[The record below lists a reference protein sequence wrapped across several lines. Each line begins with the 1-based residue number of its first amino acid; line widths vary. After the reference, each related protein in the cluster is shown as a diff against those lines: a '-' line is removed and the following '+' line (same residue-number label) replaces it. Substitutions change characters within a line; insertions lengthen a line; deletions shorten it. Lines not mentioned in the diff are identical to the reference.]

1 MVRPQEKQA
10 SRGTCR
16 SYGMTP
22 YVEGRSGTNRS
33 GQGNYVGLAMN
44 PGRFDPNIGPFA
56 GNGGASPQSVTM
68 TVAWASD
75 RVGGSLRSPRRDP
88 LNPPPILAERI
99 LLQRSAAHQSAFGRP
114 IDFVGA
120 SAPRLTGVRARSPA
134 VLGPASRS
142 ARRSADWR
150 RAVGA
155 AARGPRRKEPRL
167 PARLIHSLAET
178 QPAWARASLISL
190 AGYS

>member
-1 MVRPQEKQA
+1 
-10 SRGTCR
+10 
-16 SYGMTP
+16 MTP
-22 YVEGRSGTNRS
+22 YVEGRSGTNRLD
-33 GQGNYVGLAMN
+33 QGNYVGLAMN

-56 GNGGASPQSVTM
+56 GNGDASPLSVTM

-75 RVGGSLRSPRRDP
+75 RVGGSLRSPRGDP

-99 LLQRSAAHQSAFGRP
+99 LLQRSAAHRSAFGRP

-150 RAVGA
+150 VGVRAGA
-155 AARGPRRKEPRL
+155 RDRDIKSRAFRRGSFTFWRR
-167 PARLIHSLAET
+167 T